1 MELFNRQGHSVR
13 LFPVFRYVVSL
24 SYNFQENTRLN
35 LCFLLNMVTNNQ
47 LLKYPRRPK
56 RRTTNVPALKGSPQR
71 KGICLKVYTMSPK
84 KPNSAN
90 RKVARVRLTS
100 RAKVSSYIPGEKH
113 LLQQHSVVL
122 VRGGRVKDLPGVR
135 YHMIRGKHDLF
146 GVIDRSQ
153 ARSKYGTKKRDVIRK
168 V

>member
-1 MELFNRQGHSVR
+1 MKFNSSMKRNR
-13 LFPVFRYVVSL
+13 
-24 SYNFQENTRLN
+24 
-35 LCFLLNMVTNNQ
+35 MVTNNQ

-135 YHMIRGKHDLF
+135 YHMIRGKYDLF

>member
-1 MELFNRQGHSVR
+1 MKRNR
-13 LFPVFRYVVSL
+13 
-24 SYNFQENTRLN
+24 
-35 LCFLLNMVTNNQ
+35 MVTNNQ

-122 VRGGRVKDLPGVR
+122 VRVVVLRLPGVR
-135 YHMIRGKHDLF
+135 YHMIRGKYDLF

-153 ARSKYGTKKRDVIRK
+153 AVVSTVLKSVMLYAKFRNNNKCHE
-168 V
+168 

>member
-1 MELFNRQGHSVR
+1 MELFINRQGHFVR

-113 LLQQHSVVL
+113 LLQQYTVN
-122 VRGGRVKDLPGVR
+122 
-135 YHMIRGKHDLF
+135 
-146 GVIDRSQ
+146 IDH
-153 ARSKYGTKKRDVIRK
+153 
-168 V
+168 